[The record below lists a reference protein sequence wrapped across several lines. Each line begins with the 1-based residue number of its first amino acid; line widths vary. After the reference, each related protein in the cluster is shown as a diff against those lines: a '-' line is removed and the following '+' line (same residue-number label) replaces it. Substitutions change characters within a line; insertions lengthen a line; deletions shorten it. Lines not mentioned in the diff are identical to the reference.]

1 MNCLKIII
9 IILVIFFKTGNV
21 LSENNIFNVNNIEL
35 IKKRNISNNDLANQ
49 AINKGFQI
57 LINKILLENDKE
69 KLARLEFRKVKELVS
84 YYQVSSKNNKNP
96 KENLLN
102 FNIYFDKEKF
112 HKLFFARGISYSD
125 INNKELYLL
134 PILKKEEQIFIYNE
148 NYFYD
153 NWNEVY
159 NNDLIE
165 FILPIENIEIIEK
178 INSNKND
185 IFNLDLKDLFIEYNN
200 ENLALIFIEEKNS
213 GEKKIYLKTRVLE
226 KNINKNLKFQKN
238 DLIQEKFNKKI
249 IIDVSKEILNIIKS
263 RNLID
268 IRVPSFLNIKFIL
281 NKRNNLVELNK
292 RLKKIDIIDDIYV
305 QEFNNKYVLIKMK
318 YLGKLSKIIKQL
330 EEQKILLKL
339 DSDEWSLN
347 LI

>member
-35 IKKRNISNNDLANQ
+35 IKKPNISNNDLANQ

-69 KLARLEFRKVKELVS
+69 KLARLEFREVKELVS

-134 PILKKEEQIFIYNE
+134 PILKKDEQIFIYNE

-268 IRVPSFLNIKFIL
+268 IRVPSFLNIKFVL

>member
-1 MNCLKIII
+1 MKLINFFLV
-9 IILVIFFKTGNV
+9 ILIIFFKTGNV